1 MTAEQDMVA
10 EQDAAL
16 AAGAHIPTLVDP
28 SGAAASD
35 GPADTAGQD
44 RAAGADADELDDR
57 ESFALFEGDTG
68 RLDGAQRRALL
79 ALLKHRY
86 VSPALHPT
94 EWRTILDAEDLL
106 RSRLND
112 LFLELA
118 VDRTAEVA
126 FKRQASSESGRR
138 PFPTLLHDT
147 AYTREETILLVYLRT
162 RLRTEQANGARAAI
176 VEHDELLGFV
186 ASFRPEHA
194 TDRARDDGRVERA
207 IEKLL
212 TARVLL
218 RTKDQRRHRIASVVE
233 TLLPLER
240 LQELLEWLETQT
252 AVEPATDALPPE
264 LLDDDSDEVATAE
277 PTPSTPAAEDE
288 R

>member
-1 MTAEQDMVA
+1 MTSETDPTVA
-10 EQDAAL
+10 ATTDSTSDDL
-16 AAGAHIPTLVDP
+16 TT
-28 SGAAASD
+28 D
-35 GPADTAGQD
+35 GPDAVAPAEAPLAGP
-44 RAAGADADELDDR
+44 DDD
-57 ESFALFEGDTG
+57 SFALFEGDEG
-68 RLDGAQRRALL
+68 RLDAAQRRALV

-86 VSPALHPT
+86 VSPALQPA
-94 EWRTILDAEDLL
+94 EWRTVLESESLL
-106 RSRLND
+106 RSRLNE
-112 LFLELA
+112 LFLELE
-118 VDRTAEVA
+118 VDRSAEVA
-126 FKRQASSESGRR
+126 FKRQAGSESGRR

-147 AYTREETILLVYLRT
+147 SYSREETILLVYLRT
-162 RLRTEQANGARAAI
+162 RLRTELANGARAAI

-207 IEKLL
+207 IDKLL

-218 RTKDQRRHRIASVVE
+218 RTKDARRHRIASVVE

-252 AVEPATDALPPE
+252 ATVDPSSEQPRPDA
-264 LLDDDSDEVATAE
+264 DADSDDESDGTAAE
-277 PTPSTPAAEDE
+277 SQDSPDDQTQPPAAEDD

>member
-1 MTAEQDMVA
+1 MTSETDPTVA
-10 EQDAAL
+10 ATTDSTSDDL
-16 AAGAHIPTLVDP
+16 TT
-28 SGAAASD
+28 D
-35 GPADTAGQD
+35 GPDAVAPAEAPLAGP
-44 RAAGADADELDDR
+44 DDD
-57 ESFALFEGDTG
+57 SFALFEGDEG
-68 RLDGAQRRALL
+68 RLDAAQRRALV

-86 VSPALHPT
+86 VSPALQPA
-94 EWRTILDAEDLL
+94 EWRTVLESESLL
-106 RSRLND
+106 RSRLNE
-112 LFLELA
+112 LFLELE
-118 VDRTAEVA
+118 VDRSAEVA
-126 FKRQASSESGRR
+126 FKRQAGSESGRR

-147 AYTREETILLVYLRT
+147 SYSREETILLVYLRT
-162 RLRTEQANGARAAI
+162 RLRTELANGARAAI

-207 IEKLL
+207 IDKLL

-218 RTKDQRRHRIASVVE
+218 RTKDARRHRIASVVE

-252 AVEPATDALPPE
+252 ATVDPESEQPRPDA
-264 LLDDDSDEVATAE
+264 DADSDDESDGTAAE
-277 PTPSTPAAEDE
+277 SQDSPDDQTQPPAAEDD

>member
-1 MTAEQDMVA
+1 MTTEQHVDTRDEESIDPGQADVT
-10 EQDAAL
+10 DD
-16 AAGAHIPTLVDP
+16 PTVIVQPD
-28 SGAAASD
+28 
-35 GPADTAGQD
+35 
-44 RAAGADADELDDR
+44 DADG
-57 ESFALFEGDTG
+57 SFALFEGDEG
-68 RLDGAQRRALL
+68 RLDAAQRRALV

-86 VSPALHPT
+86 VSPALHPA
-94 EWRTILDAEDLL
+94 EWHTILETESLL
-106 RSRLND
+106 RSRLNE
-112 LFLELA
+112 LFLELQ
-118 VDRTAEVA
+118 VDRSAEVA
-126 FKRQASSESGRR
+126 FKRQATSESGRR

-147 AYTREETILLVYLRT
+147 AYSREETILLVYLRT

-194 TDRARDDGRVERA
+194 NDRARDDGRVERA

-218 RTKDQRRHRIASVVE
+218 RTKDLRRHRIASVVE

-252 AVEPATDALPPE
+252 SETPERADAP
-264 LLDDDSDEVATAE
+264 DDDGSPE
-277 PTPSTPAAEDE
+277 SLAAEDD

>member
-1 MTAEQDMVA
+1 MTSETDPTVTATTDPTSDDLTTDGLDAFAPAETPV
-10 EQDAAL
+10 
-16 AAGAHIPTLVDP
+16 T
-28 SGAAASD
+28 
-35 GPADTAGQD
+35 GP
-44 RAAGADADELDDR
+44 DDD
-57 ESFALFEGDTG
+57 SFALFEGDEG
-68 RLDGAQRRALL
+68 RLDAAQRRALV

-86 VSPALHPT
+86 VSPALQPA
-94 EWRTILDAEDLL
+94 EWRTVLESESLL
-106 RSRLND
+106 RSRLNE
-112 LFLELA
+112 LFLELE
-118 VDRTAEVA
+118 VDRSAEVA
-126 FKRQASSESGRR
+126 FKRQAGSESGRR

-147 AYTREETILLVYLRT
+147 SYSREETILLVYLRT
-162 RLRTEQANGARAAI
+162 RLRTELANGARAAI

-207 IEKLL
+207 IDKLL

-218 RTKDQRRHRIASVVE
+218 RTKDARRHRIASVVE

-252 AVEPATDALPPE
+252 AAVDPAPEQPRPDADP
-264 LLDDDSDEVATAE
+264 DSDDEPDDTAADSQGS
-277 PTPSTPAAEDE
+277 PDDPAQTRAAEDD

>member
-1 MTAEQDMVA
+1 MTSETDPTVTATTDSTSDDLTTDGLDAVAPAEAPVA
-10 EQDAAL
+10 
-16 AAGAHIPTLVDP
+16 
-28 SGAAASD
+28 
-35 GPADTAGQD
+35 GP
-44 RAAGADADELDDR
+44 DDD
-57 ESFALFEGDTG
+57 SFALFEGDEG
-68 RLDGAQRRALL
+68 RLDAAQRRALV

-86 VSPALHPT
+86 VSPALQPA
-94 EWRTILDAEDLL
+94 EWRTVLESESLL
-106 RSRLND
+106 RSRLNE
-112 LFLELA
+112 LFLELE
-118 VDRTAEVA
+118 VDRSAEVA
-126 FKRQASSESGRR
+126 FKRQAGSESGRR

-147 AYTREETILLVYLRT
+147 SYSREETILLVYLRT
-162 RLRTEQANGARAAI
+162 RLRTELANGARAAI

-207 IEKLL
+207 IDKLL

-218 RTKDQRRHRIASVVE
+218 RTKDARRHRIASVVE

-252 AVEPATDALPPE
+252 AAVHPASEQPRTDA
-264 LLDDDSDEVATAE
+264 DADSDDEPDGTAAE
-277 PTPSTPAAEDE
+277 SQDSPDDQTQPQAAEDD

>member
-1 MTAEQDMVA
+1 MTSETDATVTATTDPMSDDLTTDGLDAFAPAEAPVA
-10 EQDAAL
+10 
-16 AAGAHIPTLVDP
+16 
-28 SGAAASD
+28 
-35 GPADTAGQD
+35 GP
-44 RAAGADADELDDR
+44 DDD
-57 ESFALFEGDTG
+57 SFALFEGDEG
-68 RLDGAQRRALL
+68 RLDAAQRRALV

-86 VSPALHPT
+86 VSPALQPA
-94 EWRTILDAEDLL
+94 EWRTVLESESLL
-106 RSRLND
+106 RSRLNE
-112 LFLELA
+112 LFLELE
-118 VDRTAEVA
+118 VDRSAEVA
-126 FKRQASSESGRR
+126 FKRQAGSESGRR

-147 AYTREETILLVYLRT
+147 SYSREETILLVYLRT
-162 RLRTEQANGARAAI
+162 RLRTELANGARAAI

-207 IEKLL
+207 IDKLL

-218 RTKDQRRHRIASVVE
+218 RTKDARRHRIASVVE

-252 AVEPATDALPPE
+252 AAVDPASEQPRTDA
-264 LLDDDSDEVATAE
+264 DADSDDEPDGTAAE
-277 PTPSTPAAEDE
+277 SQDSPDDQTQPQAAEDD

>member
-1 MTAEQDMVA
+1 MTSETDPTATATTDPTSDDLTTDGLDAFAPAEAPVA
-10 EQDAAL
+10 
-16 AAGAHIPTLVDP
+16 
-28 SGAAASD
+28 
-35 GPADTAGQD
+35 GP
-44 RAAGADADELDDR
+44 DDD
-57 ESFALFEGDTG
+57 SFALFEGDEG
-68 RLDGAQRRALL
+68 RLDAAQRRALV

-86 VSPALHPT
+86 VSPALQPA
-94 EWRTILDAEDLL
+94 EWRTVLESESLL
-106 RSRLND
+106 RSRLNE
-112 LFLELA
+112 LFLELE
-118 VDRTAEVA
+118 VDRSAEVA
-126 FKRQASSESGRR
+126 FKRQAGSESGRR

-147 AYTREETILLVYLRT
+147 SYSREETILLVYLRT
-162 RLRTEQANGARAAI
+162 RLRTELANGARAAI

-207 IEKLL
+207 IDKLL

-218 RTKDQRRHRIASVVE
+218 RTKDARRHRIASVVE

-252 AVEPATDALPPE
+252 AAVDPASEQPRPDAHA
-264 LLDDDSDEVATAE
+264 DSDSDDEPDGTAAE
-277 PTPSTPAAEDE
+277 SQDSADDQIQPPAAEDD

>member
-1 MTAEQDMVA
+1 MTSETDPTVTATTDSTSDALTTDGLDAVA
-10 EQDAAL
+10 
-16 AAGAHIPTLVDP
+16 
-28 SGAAASD
+28 
-35 GPADTAGQD
+35 PADAPVAGP
-44 RAAGADADELDDR
+44 DDD
-57 ESFALFEGDTG
+57 SFALFEGDEG
-68 RLDGAQRRALL
+68 RLDAAQRRALV

-86 VSPALHPT
+86 VSPALQPA
-94 EWRTILDAEDLL
+94 EWRTVLESESLL
-106 RSRLND
+106 RSRLNE
-112 LFLELA
+112 LFLELE
-118 VDRTAEVA
+118 VDRSAEVA
-126 FKRQASSESGRR
+126 FKRQAGSESGRR

-147 AYTREETILLVYLRT
+147 SYSREETILLVYLRT
-162 RLRTEQANGARAAI
+162 RLRTELANGARAAI

-207 IEKLL
+207 IDKLL

-218 RTKDQRRHRIASVVE
+218 RTKDARRHRIASVVE

-252 AVEPATDALPPE
+252 AAVDPASEQPRTDA
-264 LLDDDSDEVATAE
+264 DADSDDEPDGTAAE
-277 PTPSTPAAEDE
+277 SQDSPDDQTQPQAAEDD

>member
-1 MTAEQDMVA
+1 MTSETDPTVTATTDSTSDDLTTDGL
-10 EQDAAL
+10 DAF
-16 AAGAHIPTLVDP
+16 T
-28 SGAAASD
+28 
-35 GPADTAGQD
+35 PADAPV
-44 RAAGADADELDDR
+44 ADPDDD
-57 ESFALFEGDTG
+57 SFALFEGDEG
-68 RLDGAQRRALL
+68 RLDAAQRRALV

-86 VSPALHPT
+86 VSPALQPA
-94 EWRTILDAEDLL
+94 EWRTVLESESLL
-106 RSRLND
+106 RSRLNE
-112 LFLELA
+112 LFLELE
-118 VDRTAEVA
+118 VDRSAEVA
-126 FKRQASSESGRR
+126 FKRQAGSESGRR

-147 AYTREETILLVYLRT
+147 SYSREETILLVYLRT
-162 RLRTEQANGARAAI
+162 RLRTELANGARAAI

-207 IEKLL
+207 IDKLL

-218 RTKDQRRHRIASVVE
+218 RTKDARRHRIASVVE

-252 AVEPATDALPPE
+252 AAVDPASEQPRTDA
-264 LLDDDSDEVATAE
+264 DADSDDEPDGTVAESQDSPDDQTQ
-277 PTPSTPAAEDE
+277 PQAAEDD

>member
-1 MTAEQDMVA
+1 MTSETDPTVTATTDPMSDDLTTDGLDAFAPAEAPVA
-10 EQDAAL
+10 
-16 AAGAHIPTLVDP
+16 
-28 SGAAASD
+28 
-35 GPADTAGQD
+35 GP
-44 RAAGADADELDDR
+44 DDD
-57 ESFALFEGDTG
+57 SFALFEGDEG
-68 RLDGAQRRALL
+68 RLDAAQRRALV

-86 VSPALHPT
+86 VSPALQPA
-94 EWRTILDAEDLL
+94 EWRTVLESESLL
-106 RSRLND
+106 RSRLNE
-112 LFLELA
+112 LFLELE
-118 VDRTAEVA
+118 VDRSAEVA
-126 FKRQASSESGRR
+126 FKRQAGSESGRR

-147 AYTREETILLVYLRT
+147 SYSREETILLVYLRT
-162 RLRTEQANGARAAI
+162 RLRTELANGARAAI

-207 IEKLL
+207 IDKLL

-218 RTKDQRRHRIASVVE
+218 RTKDARRHRIASVVE

-252 AVEPATDALPPE
+252 TAVDPASEQPRTDA
-264 LLDDDSDEVATAE
+264 DADSDDEPDGTPAE
-277 PTPSTPAAEDE
+277 SQDSPNDQTQPQAAEDD

>member
-1 MTAEQDMVA
+1 MTSETDPTVTATTDPTSDDLTTDGLDAFAPAEAPVA
-10 EQDAAL
+10 
-16 AAGAHIPTLVDP
+16 
-28 SGAAASD
+28 
-35 GPADTAGQD
+35 GP
-44 RAAGADADELDDR
+44 DDD
-57 ESFALFEGDTG
+57 SFALFEGDEG
-68 RLDGAQRRALL
+68 RLDAAQRRALV

-86 VSPALHPT
+86 VSPALQPA
-94 EWRTILDAEDLL
+94 EWRTVLESESLL
-106 RSRLND
+106 RSRLNE
-112 LFLELA
+112 LFLELE
-118 VDRTAEVA
+118 VDRSAEVA
-126 FKRQASSESGRR
+126 FKRQAGSESGRR

-147 AYTREETILLVYLRT
+147 SYSREETILLVYLRT
-162 RLRTEQANGARAAI
+162 RLRTELANGARAAI

-207 IEKLL
+207 IDKLL

-218 RTKDQRRHRIASVVE
+218 RTKDARRHRIASVVE

-252 AVEPATDALPPE
+252 AAVDPASEQPRPDAHA
-264 LLDDDSDEVATAE
+264 DSDSDDEPDGTAAE
-277 PTPSTPAAEDE
+277 SQDSPDDRTQPPAAEDD

>member
-1 MTAEQDMVA
+1 MTSETDPTATATTDPTSDDLTTDGLDAFAPAEAPVA
-10 EQDAAL
+10 
-16 AAGAHIPTLVDP
+16 
-28 SGAAASD
+28 
-35 GPADTAGQD
+35 GP
-44 RAAGADADELDDR
+44 DDD
-57 ESFALFEGDTG
+57 SFALFEGDEG
-68 RLDGAQRRALL
+68 RLDAAQRRALV

-86 VSPALHPT
+86 VSPALQPA
-94 EWRTILDAEDLL
+94 EWRTVLESESLL
-106 RSRLND
+106 RSRLNE
-112 LFLELA
+112 LFLELE
-118 VDRTAEVA
+118 VDRSAEVA
-126 FKRQASSESGRR
+126 FKRQAGSESGRR

-147 AYTREETILLVYLRT
+147 SYSREETILLVYLRT
-162 RLRTEQANGARAAI
+162 RLRTELANGARAAI

-207 IEKLL
+207 IDKLL

-218 RTKDQRRHRIASVVE
+218 RTKDARRHRIASVVE

-252 AVEPATDALPPE
+252 AAVDPASEQPRPDAHA
-264 LLDDDSDEVATAE
+264 DADSDSDDEPDGTAAE
-277 PTPSTPAAEDE
+277 SQDSADDQIQPQAAEDD

>member
-1 MTAEQDMVA
+1 MTSETDPTVTATTDSTSDDLTTDGL
-10 EQDAAL
+10 DAF
-16 AAGAHIPTLVDP
+16 T
-28 SGAAASD
+28 
-35 GPADTAGQD
+35 PADAPV
-44 RAAGADADELDDR
+44 ADPDDD
-57 ESFALFEGDTG
+57 SFALFEGDEG
-68 RLDGAQRRALL
+68 RLDAAQRRALV

-86 VSPALHPT
+86 VSPALQPA
-94 EWRTILDAEDLL
+94 EWRTVLESESLL
-106 RSRLND
+106 RSRLNE
-112 LFLELA
+112 LFLELE
-118 VDRTAEVA
+118 VDRSAEVA
-126 FKRQASSESGRR
+126 FKRQAGSESGRR

-147 AYTREETILLVYLRT
+147 SYSREETILLVYLRT
-162 RLRTEQANGARAAI
+162 RLRTELANGARAAI

-207 IEKLL
+207 IDKLL

-218 RTKDQRRHRIASVVE
+218 RTKDARRHRIASVVE

-252 AVEPATDALPPE
+252 AAVDPASEQPRTDADADA
-264 LLDDDSDEVATAE
+264 DDEPDGTVAESQNSPDDQTQ
-277 PTPSTPAAEDE
+277 PQAAEDD

>member
-1 MTAEQDMVA
+1 MTTEHDVESILGPQDSDAVTDSAAE
-10 EQDAAL
+10 DAPSL
-16 AAGAHIPTLVDP
+16 SGQEDPTTGP
-28 SGAAASD
+28 AAA
-35 GPADTAGQD
+35 
-44 RAAGADADELDDR
+44 DER
-57 ESFALFEGDTG
+57 EDSFALFEGDEG
-68 RLDGAQRRALL
+68 RLDAAQRRALV

-86 VSPALHPT
+86 VSPALHPA
-94 EWRTILDAEDLL
+94 EWRTVIDSESLL
-106 RSRLND
+106 RSRLNE
-112 LFLELA
+112 LFLELQ

-126 FKRQASSESGRR
+126 FKRQATSESGRR

-147 AYTREETILLVYLRT
+147 AYSREETILLVYLRT

-194 TDRARDDGRVERA
+194 NDRARDDGRVERA

-218 RTKDQRRHRIASVVE
+218 RTKDLRRHRIASVVE

-252 AVEPATDALPPE
+252 PGGVASGDAPF
-264 LLDDDSDEVATAE
+264 DEVGRDTHGGPAVSDAT
-277 PTPSTPAAEDE
+277 EDD

>member
-1 MTAEQDMVA
+1 MTSETDPTVTATTDPMSDDLTTDGLDAVAPAEAPVA
-10 EQDAAL
+10 
-16 AAGAHIPTLVDP
+16 
-28 SGAAASD
+28 
-35 GPADTAGQD
+35 GP
-44 RAAGADADELDDR
+44 DDD
-57 ESFALFEGDTG
+57 SFALFEGDEG
-68 RLDGAQRRALL
+68 RLDAAQRRALV

-86 VSPALHPT
+86 VSPALQPA
-94 EWRTILDAEDLL
+94 EWRTVLESESLL
-106 RSRLND
+106 RSRLNE
-112 LFLELA
+112 LFLELE
-118 VDRTAEVA
+118 VDRSAEVA
-126 FKRQASSESGRR
+126 FKRQAGSESGRR

-147 AYTREETILLVYLRT
+147 SYSREETILLVYLRT
-162 RLRTEQANGARAAI
+162 RLRTELANGARAAI

-207 IEKLL
+207 IDKLL

-218 RTKDQRRHRIASVVE
+218 RTKDARRHRIASVVE

-252 AVEPATDALPPE
+252 AAVDPASERPRPDA
-264 LLDDDSDEVATAE
+264 DADADSDDEPDGAAAE
-277 PTPSTPAAEDE
+277 SHDSPDDQTQPPAAEDD

>member
-1 MTAEQDMVA
+1 MTSETDPTVPATTDPMSDDLTTDGLDAFAPAEAPVA
-10 EQDAAL
+10 
-16 AAGAHIPTLVDP
+16 
-28 SGAAASD
+28 
-35 GPADTAGQD
+35 GP
-44 RAAGADADELDDR
+44 DDD
-57 ESFALFEGDTG
+57 SFALFEGDEG
-68 RLDGAQRRALL
+68 RLDAAQRRALV

-86 VSPALHPT
+86 VSPALQPA
-94 EWRTILDAEDLL
+94 EWRTVLESESLL
-106 RSRLND
+106 RSRLNE
-112 LFLELA
+112 LFLELE
-118 VDRTAEVA
+118 VDRSAEVA
-126 FKRQASSESGRR
+126 FKRQAGSESGRR

-147 AYTREETILLVYLRT
+147 SYSREETILLVYLRT
-162 RLRTEQANGARAAI
+162 RLRTELANGARAAI

-207 IEKLL
+207 IDKLL

-218 RTKDQRRHRIASVVE
+218 RTKDARRHRIASVVE

-252 AVEPATDALPPE
+252 TAVDPASEQPRPDA
-264 LLDDDSDEVATAE
+264 DADSDSDDEPDGTAAE
-277 PTPSTPAAEDE
+277 SQDSPDDQTQPPAAEDD

>member
-1 MTAEQDMVA
+1 MTSETDPTVTATTDSTSVDLTTDGLDAFAPAEAPVA
-10 EQDAAL
+10 
-16 AAGAHIPTLVDP
+16 DP
-28 SGAAASD
+28 
-35 GPADTAGQD
+35 
-44 RAAGADADELDDR
+44 DDD
-57 ESFALFEGDTG
+57 SFALFEGDEG
-68 RLDGAQRRALL
+68 RLDAAQRRALV

-86 VSPALHPT
+86 VSPALQPA
-94 EWRTILDAEDLL
+94 EWRTVLESESLL
-106 RSRLND
+106 RSRLNE
-112 LFLELA
+112 LFLELE
-118 VDRTAEVA
+118 VDRSAEVA
-126 FKRQASSESGRR
+126 FKRQAGSESGRR

-147 AYTREETILLVYLRT
+147 SYSREETILLVYLRT
-162 RLRTEQANGARAAI
+162 RLRTELANGARAAI

-207 IEKLL
+207 IDKLL

-218 RTKDQRRHRIASVVE
+218 RTKDARRHRIASVVE

-252 AVEPATDALPPE
+252 AAVDPASEQPRTDA
-264 LLDDDSDEVATAE
+264 DADSDDEPDGTVAESQDSPDDQTQ
-277 PTPSTPAAEDE
+277 PQAAEDD

>member
-1 MTAEQDMVA
+1 MTSETDPTATATTDPTSDDLTTDGLDAFAPAEAPVA
-10 EQDAAL
+10 
-16 AAGAHIPTLVDP
+16 
-28 SGAAASD
+28 
-35 GPADTAGQD
+35 GP
-44 RAAGADADELDDR
+44 DDD
-57 ESFALFEGDTG
+57 SFALFEGDEG
-68 RLDGAQRRALL
+68 RLDAAQRRALV

-86 VSPALHPT
+86 VSPALQPA
-94 EWRTILDAEDLL
+94 EWRTVLESESLL
-106 RSRLND
+106 RSRLNE
-112 LFLELA
+112 LFLELE
-118 VDRTAEVA
+118 VDRSAEVA
-126 FKRQASSESGRR
+126 FKRQAGSESGRR

-147 AYTREETILLVYLRT
+147 SYSREETILLVYLRT
-162 RLRTEQANGARAAI
+162 RLRTELANGARAAI

-207 IEKLL
+207 IDKLL

-218 RTKDQRRHRIASVVE
+218 RTKDARRHRIASVVE

-252 AVEPATDALPPE
+252 AAVDPASEQPRPDAHA
-264 LLDDDSDEVATAE
+264 DSDSDDEPDGTAAE
-277 PTPSTPAAEDE
+277 SQDSADDQIQPQAAEDD

>member
-1 MTAEQDMVA
+1 MTSETEATVTATTDPMSDDLTTDGLDAFAPAEAPVA
-10 EQDAAL
+10 
-16 AAGAHIPTLVDP
+16 
-28 SGAAASD
+28 
-35 GPADTAGQD
+35 GP
-44 RAAGADADELDDR
+44 DDD
-57 ESFALFEGDTG
+57 SFALFEGDEG
-68 RLDGAQRRALL
+68 RLDAAQRRALV

-86 VSPALHPT
+86 VSPALQPA
-94 EWRTILDAEDLL
+94 EWRTVLESESLL
-106 RSRLND
+106 RSRLNE
-112 LFLELA
+112 LFLELE
-118 VDRTAEVA
+118 VDRSAEVA
-126 FKRQASSESGRR
+126 FKRQAGSESGRR

-147 AYTREETILLVYLRT
+147 SYSREETILLVYLRT
-162 RLRTEQANGARAAI
+162 RLRTELANGARAAI

-207 IEKLL
+207 IDKLL

-218 RTKDQRRHRIASVVE
+218 RTKDARRHRIASVVE

-252 AVEPATDALPPE
+252 TAVDPASEQPRPDA
-264 LLDDDSDEVATAE
+264 DADSDSDSDDEPDGTAAE
-277 PTPSTPAAEDE
+277 SQDSPDDQTQPPAAEDD

>member
-1 MTAEQDMVA
+1 MTSETDPTVTATTDSTSDDLTTDGLDAVAPAEAPVA
-10 EQDAAL
+10 
-16 AAGAHIPTLVDP
+16 
-28 SGAAASD
+28 
-35 GPADTAGQD
+35 GP
-44 RAAGADADELDDR
+44 DDD
-57 ESFALFEGDTG
+57 SFALFEGDEG
-68 RLDGAQRRALL
+68 RLDAAQRRALV

-86 VSPALHPT
+86 VSPALQPA
-94 EWRTILDAEDLL
+94 EWRTVLESESLL
-106 RSRLND
+106 RSRLNE
-112 LFLELA
+112 LFLELE
-118 VDRTAEVA
+118 VDRSAEVA
-126 FKRQASSESGRR
+126 FKRQAGSESGRR

-147 AYTREETILLVYLRT
+147 SYSREETILLVYLRT
-162 RLRTEQANGARAAI
+162 RLRTELANGARAAI

-207 IEKLL
+207 IDKLL

-218 RTKDQRRHRIASVVE
+218 RTKDARRHRIASVVE

-252 AVEPATDALPPE
+252 AAVDPASEQPRTDTDADPNDEPDGTAAE
-264 LLDDDSDEVATAE
+264 SQDSPDDQTQ
-277 PTPSTPAAEDE
+277 PQAAEDD

>member
-1 MTAEQDMVA
+1 MTSETDPTVTATTDSTSDDLTTDGLDAVAPAEAPVA
-10 EQDAAL
+10 
-16 AAGAHIPTLVDP
+16 
-28 SGAAASD
+28 
-35 GPADTAGQD
+35 GP
-44 RAAGADADELDDR
+44 DDD
-57 ESFALFEGDTG
+57 SFALFEGDEG
-68 RLDGAQRRALL
+68 RLDAAQRRALV

-86 VSPALHPT
+86 VSPALQPA
-94 EWRTILDAEDLL
+94 EWRTVLESESLL
-106 RSRLND
+106 RSRLNE
-112 LFLELA
+112 LFLELE
-118 VDRTAEVA
+118 VDRSAEVA
-126 FKRQASSESGRR
+126 FKRQAGSESGRR

-147 AYTREETILLVYLRT
+147 SYSREETILLVYLRT
-162 RLRTEQANGARAAI
+162 RLRTELANGARAAI

-207 IEKLL
+207 IDKLL

-218 RTKDQRRHRIASVVE
+218 RTKDARRHRIASVVE

-252 AVEPATDALPPE
+252 AAVDPASEQPRTDA
-264 LLDDDSDEVATAE
+264 DADSDDEPDGTAAE
-277 PTPSTPAAEDE
+277 SQDSPDDQTQPPAAEDD

>member
-1 MTAEQDMVA
+1 MTIEPEPNLSGSA
-10 EQDAAL
+10 DAATDGDL
-16 AAGAHIPTLVDP
+16 GAVPVATPDRP
-28 SGAAASD
+28 S
-35 GPADTAGQD
+35 
-44 RAAGADADELDDR
+44 DA
-57 ESFALFEGDTG
+57 ESFALFEGDEG
-68 RLDGAQRRALL
+68 RLDAAQRRALV

-86 VSPALHPT
+86 VSPALQPA
-94 EWRTILDAEDLL
+94 EWRTILESEALL
-106 RSRLND
+106 GSRLNE
-112 LFLELA
+112 LFLELQ
-118 VDRTAEVA
+118 VDRSAEVA
-126 FKRQASSESGRR
+126 FKRQAGSESGRR

-147 AYTREETILLVYLRT
+147 SYSREETILLVYLRT
-162 RLRTEQANGARAAI
+162 RLRTELANGARAAI

-218 RTKDQRRHRIASVVE
+218 RTKDARRHRIASVVE

-252 AVEPATDALPPE
+252 PTADAPQSEQEPDTPSGPGAVATDG
-264 LLDDDSDEVATAE
+264 DDDAE
-277 PTPSTPAAEDE
+277 PDEDDPDDLAPEAASRPGEDG

>member
-1 MTAEQDMVA
+1 MTSETDPTVTATTDSTSDDLTTDGLDAFTPANAPVA
-10 EQDAAL
+10 
-16 AAGAHIPTLVDP
+16 DP
-28 SGAAASD
+28 
-35 GPADTAGQD
+35 
-44 RAAGADADELDDR
+44 DDD
-57 ESFALFEGDTG
+57 SFALFEGDEG
-68 RLDGAQRRALL
+68 RLDAAQRRALV

-86 VSPALHPT
+86 VSPALQPA
-94 EWRTILDAEDLL
+94 EWRTVLESESLL
-106 RSRLND
+106 RSRLNE
-112 LFLELA
+112 LFLELE
-118 VDRTAEVA
+118 VDRSAEVA
-126 FKRQASSESGRR
+126 FKRQAGSESGRR

-147 AYTREETILLVYLRT
+147 SYSREETILLVYLRT
-162 RLRTEQANGARAAI
+162 RLRTELANGARAAI

-207 IEKLL
+207 IDKLL

-218 RTKDQRRHRIASVVE
+218 RTKDARRHRIASVVE

-252 AVEPATDALPPE
+252 AAVDPASEQPRTDADADA
-264 LLDDDSDEVATAE
+264 DDEPDGTVAESQDSPDDQTQ
-277 PTPSTPAAEDE
+277 PQAAEDD

>member
-1 MTAEQDMVA
+1 MTSETDPTVTATTDSTSDDLTTDGL
-10 EQDAAL
+10 DAF
-16 AAGAHIPTLVDP
+16 T
-28 SGAAASD
+28 
-35 GPADTAGQD
+35 PADAPV
-44 RAAGADADELDDR
+44 ADPDDD
-57 ESFALFEGDTG
+57 SFALFEGDEG
-68 RLDGAQRRALL
+68 RLDAAQRRALV

-86 VSPALHPT
+86 VSPALQPA
-94 EWRTILDAEDLL
+94 EWRTVLESESLL
-106 RSRLND
+106 RSRLNE
-112 LFLELA
+112 LFLELE
-118 VDRTAEVA
+118 VDRSAEVA
-126 FKRQASSESGRR
+126 FKRQAGSESGRR

-147 AYTREETILLVYLRT
+147 SYSREETILLVYLRT
-162 RLRTEQANGARAAI
+162 RLRTELANGARAAI

-207 IEKLL
+207 IDKLL

-218 RTKDQRRHRIASVVE
+218 RTKDARRHRIASVVE

-252 AVEPATDALPPE
+252 AAVDPASEQPRTDADADA
-264 LLDDDSDEVATAE
+264 DDEPDGTVAESQDSPDDQTQ
-277 PTPSTPAAEDE
+277 PQAAEDD

>member
-1 MTAEQDMVA
+1 MTSETDPTVTATTDPTSDDLTTDGLDAFAPAEAPVA
-10 EQDAAL
+10 
-16 AAGAHIPTLVDP
+16 
-28 SGAAASD
+28 
-35 GPADTAGQD
+35 GP
-44 RAAGADADELDDR
+44 DDD
-57 ESFALFEGDTG
+57 SFALFEGDEG
-68 RLDGAQRRALL
+68 RLDAAQRRALV

-86 VSPALHPT
+86 VSPALQPA
-94 EWRTILDAEDLL
+94 EWRTVLESESLL
-106 RSRLND
+106 RSRLNE
-112 LFLELA
+112 LFLELE
-118 VDRTAEVA
+118 VDRSAEVA
-126 FKRQASSESGRR
+126 FKRQAGSESGRR

-147 AYTREETILLVYLRT
+147 SYSREETILLVYLRT
-162 RLRTEQANGARAAI
+162 RLRTELANGARAAI

-207 IEKLL
+207 IDKLL

-218 RTKDQRRHRIASVVE
+218 RTKDARRHRIASVVE

-252 AVEPATDALPPE
+252 TAVDPASEQPRP
-264 LLDDDSDEVATAE
+264 DSDSDSDDEPDGTAAE
-277 PTPSTPAAEDE
+277 SQDSPDDQTQPPAAEDD

>member
-1 MTAEQDMVA
+1 MTSETDPTVTATTDSTSDDLTTDGLDAVAPAEAPVA
-10 EQDAAL
+10 
-16 AAGAHIPTLVDP
+16 
-28 SGAAASD
+28 
-35 GPADTAGQD
+35 GP
-44 RAAGADADELDDR
+44 DDD
-57 ESFALFEGDTG
+57 SFALFEGDEG
-68 RLDGAQRRALL
+68 RLDAAQRRALV

-86 VSPALHPT
+86 VSPALQPA
-94 EWRTILDAEDLL
+94 EWRTVLESESLL
-106 RSRLND
+106 RSRLNE
-112 LFLELA
+112 LFLELE
-118 VDRTAEVA
+118 VDRSAEVA
-126 FKRQASSESGRR
+126 FKRQAGSESGRR

-147 AYTREETILLVYLRT
+147 SYSREETILLVYLRT
-162 RLRTEQANGARAAI
+162 RLRTELANGARAAI

-207 IEKLL
+207 IDKLL

-218 RTKDQRRHRIASVVE
+218 RTKDARRHRIASVVE

-252 AVEPATDALPPE
+252 AAVDPASEQPRTDADADPNDEPDGTAAE
-264 LLDDDSDEVATAE
+264 SQDSPDDQTQ
-277 PTPSTPAAEDE
+277 PQAAEDD

>member
-1 MTAEQDMVA
+1 MTTEQHVDTA
-10 EQDAAL
+10 DEESIDPGQ
-16 AAGAHIPTLVDP
+16 TLVADDP
-28 SGAAASD
+28 V
-35 GPADTAGQD
+35 ADDPVVEQPD
-44 RAAGADADELDDR
+44 VADD
-57 ESFALFEGDTG
+57 SFALFEGDEG
-68 RLDGAQRRALL
+68 RLDAAQRRALV

-86 VSPALHPT
+86 VSPALHPA
-94 EWRTILDAEDLL
+94 EWRTILETESLL
-106 RSRLND
+106 RSRLNE
-112 LFLELA
+112 LFLELQ
-118 VDRTAEVA
+118 VDRVAEVA
-126 FKRQASSESGRR
+126 FKRQATSESGRR

-147 AYTREETILLVYLRT
+147 AYSREETILLVYLRT

-194 TDRARDDGRVERA
+194 NDRARDDGRVERA

-218 RTKDQRRHRIASVVE
+218 RTKDTRRHRIASVVE

-252 AVEPATDALPPE
+252 SETVERPDAPE
-264 LLDDDSDEVATAE
+264 DDGSPDS
-277 PTPSTPAAEDE
+277 PAAEDD

>member
-1 MTAEQDMVA
+1 MTSETDPTVTATTDSTSDDLTTDGL
-10 EQDAAL
+10 DAF
-16 AAGAHIPTLVDP
+16 T
-28 SGAAASD
+28 
-35 GPADTAGQD
+35 PADAPV
-44 RAAGADADELDDR
+44 ADPDDD
-57 ESFALFEGDTG
+57 SFALFEGDEG
-68 RLDGAQRRALL
+68 RLDAAQRRALV

-86 VSPALHPT
+86 VSPALQPA
-94 EWRTILDAEDLL
+94 EWRTVLESESLL
-106 RSRLND
+106 RSRLNE
-112 LFLELA
+112 LFLELE
-118 VDRTAEVA
+118 VDRSAEVA
-126 FKRQASSESGRR
+126 FKRQAGSESGRR

-147 AYTREETILLVYLRT
+147 SYSREETILLVYLRT
-162 RLRTEQANGARAAI
+162 RLRTELANGARAAI

-207 IEKLL
+207 IDKLL

-218 RTKDQRRHRIASVVE
+218 RTKDARRHRIASVVE

-252 AVEPATDALPPE
+252 AAVDPASEQPRPDA
-264 LLDDDSDEVATAE
+264 DADADSDDEPDGTAAE
-277 PTPSTPAAEDE
+277 SQDAPDDQTQPPAAEDD

>member
-1 MTAEQDMVA
+1 MTSETDPTATATTDPTSDDLTTDGLDAFAPAEAPVA
-10 EQDAAL
+10 
-16 AAGAHIPTLVDP
+16 
-28 SGAAASD
+28 
-35 GPADTAGQD
+35 GP
-44 RAAGADADELDDR
+44 DDD
-57 ESFALFEGDTG
+57 SFALFEGDEG
-68 RLDGAQRRALL
+68 RLDAAQRRALV

-86 VSPALHPT
+86 VSPALQPA
-94 EWRTILDAEDLL
+94 EWRTVLESESLL
-106 RSRLND
+106 RSRLNE
-112 LFLELA
+112 LFLELE
-118 VDRTAEVA
+118 VDRSAEVA
-126 FKRQASSESGRR
+126 FKRQAGSESGRR

-147 AYTREETILLVYLRT
+147 SYSREETILLVYLRT
-162 RLRTEQANGARAAI
+162 RLRTELANGARAAI

-207 IEKLL
+207 IDKLL

-218 RTKDQRRHRIASVVE
+218 RTKDARRHRIASVVE

-252 AVEPATDALPPE
+252 AAVDPTSEQPRPDA
-264 LLDDDSDEVATAE
+264 DADSDDEPDGTAAE
-277 PTPSTPAAEDE
+277 SHDSPDDQTQPPAAEDD

>member
-1 MTAEQDMVA
+1 MTSETD
-10 EQDAAL
+10 
-16 AAGAHIPTLVDP
+16 PTVTATTDSTSDDLTT
-28 SGAAASD
+28 D
-35 GPADTAGQD
+35 GPETVAPAEAPLAGP
-44 RAAGADADELDDR
+44 DDD
-57 ESFALFEGDTG
+57 SFALFEGDEG
-68 RLDGAQRRALL
+68 RLDAAQRRALV

-86 VSPALHPT
+86 VSPALQPA
-94 EWRTILDAEDLL
+94 EWRTVLESESLL
-106 RSRLND
+106 RSRLNE
-112 LFLELA
+112 LFLELE
-118 VDRTAEVA
+118 VDRSAEVA
-126 FKRQASSESGRR
+126 FKRQAGSESGRR

-147 AYTREETILLVYLRT
+147 SYSREETILLVYLRT
-162 RLRTEQANGARAAI
+162 RLRTELANGARAAI

-207 IEKLL
+207 IDKLL

-218 RTKDQRRHRIASVVE
+218 RTKDARRHRIASVVE

-252 AVEPATDALPPE
+252 AAVDPASEQPRPDTDA
-264 LLDDDSDEVATAE
+264 DADSDDEPDGTAAE
-277 PTPSTPAAEDE
+277 SQDSPDDQTQPPAAEDD

>member
-1 MTAEQDMVA
+1 MTTETDPAVTASTAETSTEPVDA
-10 EQDAAL
+10 ES
-16 AAGAHIPTLVDP
+16 P
-28 SGAAASD
+28 
-35 GPADTAGQD
+35 D
-44 RAAGADADELDDR
+44 RSPDDDD
-57 ESFALFEGDTG
+57 SFALFEGDEG
-68 RLDGAQRRALL
+68 RLDAAQRRALV

-86 VSPALHPT
+86 VSPALQPA
-94 EWRTILDAEDLL
+94 EWRTVLESESLL
-106 RSRLND
+106 RSRLNE
-112 LFLELA
+112 LFLELE
-118 VDRTAEVA
+118 VDRSAEVA
-126 FKRQASSESGRR
+126 FKRQAGSESGRR

-147 AYTREETILLVYLRT
+147 SYSREETILLVYLRT
-162 RLRTEQANGARAAI
+162 RLRTELANGARAAI

-207 IEKLL
+207 IDKLL

-218 RTKDQRRHRIASVVE
+218 RTKDPRRHRIASVVE

-252 AVEPATDALPPE
+252 APVESAPEELRTD
-264 LLDDDSDEVATAE
+264 DGAE
-277 PTPSTPAAEDE
+277 PDGADPDETDPDETADHPLSTSSGTPEAPRRPRAAEDD

>member
-1 MTAEQDMVA
+1 MEHDVD
-10 EQDAAL
+10 ES
-16 AAGAHIPTLVDP
+16 AGHRTPSAVPEPTTDD
-28 SGAAASD
+28 GAN
-35 GPADTAGQD
+35 PADRDEAD
-44 RAAGADADELDDR
+44 DVRATSDEPDD
-57 ESFALFEGDTG
+57 SFALFEGDEG
-68 RLDGAQRRALL
+68 RLDAAQRRALV

-86 VSPALHPT
+86 VSPALQPS
-94 EWRTILDAEDLL
+94 EWRTILDAESLL

-112 LFLELA
+112 LFLELH

-147 AYTREETILLVYLRT
+147 AYSREETILLVYLRT

-218 RTKDQRRHRIASVVE
+218 RTKDLRRHRIANVVE

-240 LQELLEWLETQT
+240 LQELLEWLDTQT
-252 AVEPATDALPPE
+252 APGVDADDRALE
-264 LLDDDSDEVATAE
+264 GVNESGTEDDDSA
-277 PTPSTPAAEDE
+277 SPAATEDG

>member
-1 MTAEQDMVA
+1 MTSETDPTATATTDPTSDDLTTDGLDAFAPAEAPVA
-10 EQDAAL
+10 
-16 AAGAHIPTLVDP
+16 
-28 SGAAASD
+28 
-35 GPADTAGQD
+35 GP
-44 RAAGADADELDDR
+44 DDD
-57 ESFALFEGDTG
+57 SFALFEGDEG
-68 RLDGAQRRALL
+68 RLDAAQRRALV

-86 VSPALHPT
+86 VSPALQPA
-94 EWRTILDAEDLL
+94 EWRTVLESESLL
-106 RSRLND
+106 RSRLNE
-112 LFLELA
+112 LFLELE
-118 VDRTAEVA
+118 VDRSAEVA
-126 FKRQASSESGRR
+126 FKRQAGSESGRR

-147 AYTREETILLVYLRT
+147 SYSREETILLVYLRT
-162 RLRTEQANGARAAI
+162 RLRTELANGARAAI

-207 IEKLL
+207 IDKLL

-218 RTKDQRRHRIASVVE
+218 RTKDARRHRIASVVE

-252 AVEPATDALPPE
+252 AAVDPASEQPRPDA
-264 LLDDDSDEVATAE
+264 DADSDHEPDGTAAE
-277 PTPSTPAAEDE
+277 SQDSPDDRTQPPAAEDD

>member
-1 MTAEQDMVA
+1 MTSETDPTVTATTDSTSDDLTTDGLDAVA
-10 EQDAAL
+10 
-16 AAGAHIPTLVDP
+16 
-28 SGAAASD
+28 
-35 GPADTAGQD
+35 PADAPVAGP
-44 RAAGADADELDDR
+44 DDD
-57 ESFALFEGDTG
+57 SFALFEGDEG
-68 RLDGAQRRALL
+68 RLDAAQRRALV

-86 VSPALHPT
+86 VSPALQPA
-94 EWRTILDAEDLL
+94 EWRTVLESESLL
-106 RSRLND
+106 RSRLNE
-112 LFLELA
+112 LFLELE
-118 VDRTAEVA
+118 VDRSAEVA
-126 FKRQASSESGRR
+126 FKRQAGSESGRR

-147 AYTREETILLVYLRT
+147 SYSREETILLVYLRT
-162 RLRTEQANGARAAI
+162 RLRTELANGARAAI

-207 IEKLL
+207 IDKLL

-218 RTKDQRRHRIASVVE
+218 RTKDARRHRIASVVE

-252 AVEPATDALPPE
+252 AAVDPASEQPRTDADAYS
-264 LLDDDSDEVATAE
+264 DDEPDGTAVE
-277 PTPSTPAAEDE
+277 SQESPDDQTQPPAAEDD